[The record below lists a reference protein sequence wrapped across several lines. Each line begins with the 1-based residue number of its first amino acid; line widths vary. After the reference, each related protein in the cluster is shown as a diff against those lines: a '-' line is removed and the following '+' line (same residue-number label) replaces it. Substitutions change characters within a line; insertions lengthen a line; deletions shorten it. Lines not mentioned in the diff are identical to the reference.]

1 MNEQEKFWTGNF
13 GDNYTK
19 RSIDQKAVLNN
30 KFFFLKIF
38 EKKKINSVLEL
49 GANIGYNILAI
60 KKIFRKLKNITCVE
74 INKFAYKELIK
85 IKGIDSINES
95 LIKFQSK
102 KKYELVFT
110 KGVLIHLNPNSLK
123 NVYKKMGKFSSK
135 YVLIAE
141 YYNPTPTKVDY
152 RGNKNKLFKRDFAQ
166 EFLKENEK
174 FKLIDYGFTY
184 RKDRYPQDDLTW
196 FLFKRKTN

>member
-1 MNEQEKFWTGNF
+1 
-13 GDNYTK
+13 
-19 RSIDQKAVLNN
+19 
-30 KFFFLKIF
+30 
-38 EKKKINSVLEL
+38 
-49 GANIGYNILAI
+49 
-60 KKIFRKLKNITCVE
+60 
-74 INKFAYKELIK
+74 
-85 IKGIDSINES
+85 
-95 LIKFQSK
+95 
-102 KKYELVFT
+102 
-110 KGVLIHLNPNSLK
+110 
-123 NVYKKMGKFSSK
+123 MGKFSSK

-166 EFLKENEK
+166 EFLKENKK

>member
-13 GDNYTK
+13 GDSYTK
-19 RSIDQKAVLNN
+19 RSINQKAVLNN
-30 KFFFLKIF
+30 KFFFLKIL

-49 GANIGYNILAI
+49 GANVGYNILAI

-85 IKGIDSINES
+85 IKGIDAINES

-135 YVLIAE
+135 Y
-141 YYNPTPTKVDY
+141 
-152 RGNKNKLFKRDFAQ
+152 
-166 EFLKENEK
+166 
-174 FKLIDYGFTY
+174 
-184 RKDRYPQDDLTW
+184 
-196 FLFKRKTN
+196 

>member
-1 MNEQEKFWTGNF
+1 MNEQEKFWSGNF

-19 RSIDQKAVLNN
+19 RSINQKTVLNN
-30 KFFFLKIF
+30 KIFFLKIF
-38 EKKKINSVLEL
+38 KKKKINSVLEL

-74 INKFAYKELIK
+74 INNFAYKELIK
-85 IKGIDSINES
+85 IKGINATNDS

-141 YYNPTPTKVDY
+141 YYNPTPTKVNY

-184 RKDRYPQDDLTW
+184 RKDKYPQDDLTW

>member
-1 MNEQEKFWTGNF
+1 MNEQEKFWSGNF

-19 RSIDQKAVLNN
+19 RSINQKTVLNN
-30 KFFFLKIF
+30 KIFFLKIF
-38 EKKKINSVLEL
+38 KKKKINSVLEL

-74 INKFAYKELIK
+74 INNFAYKELIK
-85 IKGIDSINES
+85 IKGINATNDS

-141 YYNPTPTKVDY
+141 YYNPTPTKVNY

-184 RKDRYPQDDLTW
+184 RKDKYPQDDLTW
-196 FLFKRKTN
+196 FLFRRKTN